1 MPKIIEYSGFFVLKK
16 IIRQAYCFPV
26 MKFFGYVNFFVIFC
40 SLVVWMNDLKSVLLS
55 FDGLGFAKF
64 AWPDTSIK
72 F

>member
-1 MPKIIEYSGFFVLKK
+1 
-16 IIRQAYCFPV
+16 

-72 F
+72 FKKFAENAKPFKKFTR